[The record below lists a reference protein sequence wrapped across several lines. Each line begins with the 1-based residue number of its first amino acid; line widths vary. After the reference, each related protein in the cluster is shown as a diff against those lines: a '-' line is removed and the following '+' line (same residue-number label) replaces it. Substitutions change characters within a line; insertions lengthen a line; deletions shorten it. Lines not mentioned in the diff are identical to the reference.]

1 MNFLFQQIFNM
12 SYFQSII
19 LTILLVISIII
30 IQRIKNQRQIT
41 LAAQIPGP
49 KGHFIVG
56 SLTIFTKGTEKLL
69 ENMKRLCKM
78 YEHSLFK
85 FWLFNKLIVCLSNAD
100 DIEVVMN
107 SSNCFQ
113 KDFPYLLAEDVFSG
127 TGVLTTNNVHDHKKN
142 RKIISQWLKYSNLK
156 SMITS
161 FYDESK
167 ILAHILSEK
176 CEGKPIELE
185 IGRFF
190 DLASMDSIG
199 RTALGEEFDSKNK
212 ENHVFR
218 NSYERLAKMFAYRLS
233 NPWFLFSIF
242 FSLSSKKHEQRNSQH
257 LMHKFVNDLIQKKQV
272 ELNEKA
278 KTTIIGSYD
287 TDCVS
292 QKPISLIEILLASE
306 QQISPKEIR
315 DELITIISAGHE
327 TTAKSNSLIIFM
339 LAHHQD
345 VQQNVYQEINSIFS
359 AGDFNR
365 SPTHEDLQKME
376 YLERVIKETMRLCSI
391 APLITRKVENEM
403 MIGKY
408 VIPTDAN
415 LLICIQ
421 CLHLNPKYYKDPEQ
435 FNPDNFLPDVCRRR
449 HPFAYIPFSGGSRN
463 CVGMK
468 YAMLQMKTTIS
479 TLVRSYRFS
488 PSEKCLTPKDLRL
501 SFTLSVEFI
510 NGCNVKIEPRT

>member
-1 MNFLFQQIFNM
+1 MMLLFQQ
-12 SYFQSII
+12 
-19 LTILLVISIII
+19 
-30 IQRIKNQRQIT
+30 
-41 LAAQIPGP
+41 
-49 KGHFIVG
+49 
-56 SLTIFTKGTEKLL
+56 
-69 ENMKRLCKM
+69 
-78 YEHSLFK
+78 
-85 FWLFNKLIVCLSNAD
+85 LIVCISNAED
-100 DIEVVMN
+100 MEEVMK
-107 SSNCFQ
+107 SLNCFQ
-113 KDFPYLLAEDVFSG
+113 KDTPYPVIEDVFSVK
-127 TGVLTTNNVHDHKKN
+127 GVLTTNNVHDYKKN

-176 CEGKPIELE
+176 SKGKPFELE
-185 IGRFF
+185 IGRLF
-190 DLASMDSIG
+190 DLASMDTIG
-199 RTALGEEFDSKNK
+199 RTALGEEFNSQNK
-212 ENHVFR
+212 ENHDFQK
-218 NSYERLAKMFAYRLS
+218 SYERIAKMFAYRLS
-233 NPWFLFSIF
+233 NPWFLISTL

-292 QKPISLIEILLASE
+292 QKPKSLIEILLASE
-306 QQISPKEIR
+306 QQITPKEIR

-376 YLERVIKETMRLCSI
+376 YLERVIKETMRLCSTV
-391 APLITRKVENEM
+391 PLITRKVENEM
-403 MIGKY
+403 MIGKHI
-408 VIPTDAN
+408 IPADTI

-435 FNPDNFLPDVCRRR
+435 FNPDNFLPDVCRNR
-449 HPFAYIPFSGGSRN
+449 HPFAYVPFSGGSRN
-463 CVGMK
+463 CIGIK
-468 YAMLQMKTTIS
+468 YAMLQVKTTIS

-488 PSEKCLTPKDLRL
+488 PSEKCLTPKDLKL
-501 SFTLSVEFI
+501 SFTIAVEFI
-510 NGCNVKIEPRT
+510 NGCYVKIEPRT